1 MSTEVGGKIS
11 MFSGAVQGENE
22 ALQPFD
28 GVKAVIT
35 WKWRFSTWAPDQW
48 SKVIISLD
56 KQVQTPAGCEK
67 AVRSGGRWVGA

>member
-28 GVKAVIT
+28 GEKAVIT
-35 WKWRFSTWAPDQW
+35 WKWRFSTWQPNHF
-48 SKVIISLD
+48 SKVIITMN
-56 KQVQTPAGCEK
+56 KQVRDSAWPGVEYMKGTVWRCL
-67 AVRSGGRWVGA
+67 